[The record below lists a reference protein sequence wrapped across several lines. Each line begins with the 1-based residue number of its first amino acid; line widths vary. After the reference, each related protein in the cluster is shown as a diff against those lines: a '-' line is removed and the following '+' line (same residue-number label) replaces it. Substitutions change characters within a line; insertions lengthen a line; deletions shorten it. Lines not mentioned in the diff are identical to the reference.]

1 MTARPGLTWLC
12 AWRRHST
19 DVSSGSGSID
29 CRTVISIE
37 ETYADEESSEVLDRQ
52 LMQVVYRH
60 VDQNVTV
67 IEHHWRRPGSIM
79 PQLEVYQHD
88 HDLRLVTT
96 SGGAAVPPREAQQL
110 VRAEATTR
118 QVKDP

>member
-1 MTARPGLTWLC
+1 M
-12 AWRRHST
+12 
-19 DVSSGSGSID
+19 SSGSGSID

-96 SGGAAVPPREAQQL
+96 SGGAAVPPREAQRL

>member
-1 MTARPGLTWLC
+1 MF
-12 AWRRHST
+12 S
-19 DVSSGSGSID
+19 
-29 CRTVISIE
+29 
-37 ETYADEESSEVLDRQ
+37 DRQ
-52 LMQVVYRH
+52 LMRVVYRH
-60 VDQNVTV
+60 MNQNMTV

-96 SGGAAVPPREAQQL
+96 SGGAAVPPRGAQQL
-110 VRAEATTR
+110 VRAEATTW